1 MYNQEVLKI
10 KCPNCAAV
18 LTVKRVPNIESKNV
32 PCPICKQKSPFVNF
46 QIVNLGGAEKTHVPG
61 DSGANG
67 RVWSNG
73 PVSGEKTRLPDE
85 GLAIGTLV
93 MKSTGQRFCLT
104 PGLNIVG
111 RNAQSTSA
119 TVRINTG
126 ESKRMSR
133 EHLVINVE
141 RKPGQGFVHSVKL
154 YKQQVNDTYINNERL
169 TFGDIVVLRN
179 GDLIRLPDVDLVFSI
194 ENGEETQH

>member
-1 MYNQEVLKI
+1 
-10 KCPNCAAV
+10 
-18 LTVKRVPNIESKNV
+18 
-32 PCPICKQKSPFVNF
+32 
-46 QIVNLGGAEKTHVPG
+46 
-61 DSGANG
+61 
-67 RVWSNG
+67 
-73 PVSGEKTRLPDE
+73 
-85 GLAIGTLV
+85 
-93 MKSTGQRFCLT
+93 
-104 PGLNIVG
+104 
-111 RNAQSTSA
+111 
-119 TVRINTG
+119 
-126 ESKRMSR
+126 MSR

>member
-1 MYNQEVLKI
+1 M
-10 KCPNCAAV
+10 
-18 LTVKRVPNIESKNV
+18 
-32 PCPICKQKSPFVNF
+32 
-46 QIVNLGGAEKTHVPG
+46 NLGGAEKTHVPG
-61 DSGANG
+61 DGGANG

-93 MKSTGQRFCLT
+93 MKSTGQRFCLK